1 MDLDNKN
8 EKIKDLMAQ
17 LEDYKNKLKLS
28 NKKIE
33 NEEREWRIKI
43 RNYKKELK
51 LKNTELELKNE
62 EIELYKEEYS
72 KKELENYRDK
82 MLKQIFK
89 KKLEYYIGKVELK
102 NKELKKY
109 ELMVFNK
116 NIVIDELQKIING
129 LSKIKDDDMEKLKK
143 SKKSKKLINSLRE
156 ELKRCDAEI
165 ECKNKELEECK
176 EKISDQSIEF
186 NKYKKEADNQKK
198 TFFEV
203 IIYDDKWNGY
213 DTSYLKTNIDHVR
226 IICLDIIKKMKYFLN
241 EIFWDDDVPDTVQ
254 FDGEKYI
261 ISESEKI
268 FYTKMI
274 NTTYKSYEV
283 MNASDII
290 THTIEMSKTLVRM
303 WPHGLEQVV
312 ERDIDLNVI
321 NNWK

>member
-1 MDLDNKN
+1 MDSDNKN

-43 RNYKKELK
+43 RNYEKELK

-62 EIELYKEEYS
+62 EIESYKEYS

-82 MLKQIFK
+82 MLEQIFR
-89 KKLEYYIGKVELK
+89 KKLEYYADKVELK

-109 ELMVFNK
+109 EL
-116 NIVIDELQKIING
+116 IVRGKDIMIIELQKIING
-129 LSKIKDDDMEKLKK
+129 LSKIKDDDMEKLN
-143 SKKSKKLINSLRE
+143 KSKKLRKLIKSLRE

-176 EKISDQSIEF
+176 EKIRDQSIEF
-186 NKYKKEADNQKK
+186 NKYKKELENQKK

-213 DTSYLKTNIDHVR
+213 DTSCLKTNIDHVR
-226 IICLDIIKKMKYFLN
+226 IICLDIIKKMKYFLD

-268 FYTKMI
+268 FYTKMM
-274 NTTYKSYEV
+274 NTTYKSYEL
-283 MNASDII
+283 MHATDII
-290 THTIEMSKTLVRM
+290 THTIEMSKTVVRM

>member
-1 MDLDNKN
+1 MDSDNKN

-17 LEDYKNKLKLS
+17 LEDYKNKLKLL

-43 RNYKKELK
+43 RNYEKELK

-62 EIELYKEEYS
+62 EIESCKE
-72 KKELENYRDK
+72 ELENYRNK
-82 MLKQIFK
+82 VEMLEQIFR
-89 KKLEYYIGKVELK
+89 KKLEYYIGNVELK

-129 LSKIKDDDMEKLKK
+129 LSKIKDDDMEKLN
-143 SKKSKKLINSLRE
+143 KSKKLRKLIKSLRE
-156 ELKRCDAEI
+156 ELKRCDTEI
-165 ECKNKELEECK
+165 KCKNKELEECK
-176 EKISDQSIEF
+176 EKIRDQSIEF
-186 NKYKKEADNQKK
+186 NKYKKESDNQKK

-203 IIYDDKWNGY
+203 LIYDDKWNGY
-213 DTSYLKTNIDHVR
+213 DTSCLKTNIDHVR
-226 IICLDIIKKMKYFLN
+226 IICLDIIKKMKYFLD

-261 ISESEKI
+261 ISEAEKI
-268 FYTKMI
+268 FYAKMI
-274 NTTYKSYEV
+274 NTTYKSYEL
-283 MNASDII
+283 MHATDII
-290 THTIEMSKTLVRM
+290 THTIEMSKTVVRM